1 MKNSFMNGKLAGRL
15 MMGYLFACVVP
26 LILTSIIIYRVAAES
41 MEETSMEFASA
52 FSSQIVTL
60 MDDLIDTYDRL
71 TKSVLVD
78 NDVITSLS
86 EQESVGA
93 IDRMNSQL
101 GVRKIMMRLMTLKPE
116 IKTACILTEDG
127 QFYQFSSEG
136 DNIDSAVLAEQPWVA
151 EIRESSENISLTAVH
166 THAYSDRNPE
176 GLVFTIGRKI
186 RNRNGAVAGLI
197 LIDLDPT
204 GLVSLSDAFLLARN
218 QYNIKISI
226 TDANGGVLYDSD
238 VASGRISWSEAV
250 GEDIPLYQKNEK
262 DYIVLCEQTRRA
274 GLSVYA
280 VIPRSSLLFKIN
292 KMEYVTIICVILCTL
307 AVIGISIP
315 LSGTVTKPV
324 YRLQAAMRK
333 MESGEYET
341 IEDYQTGDEIG
352 NLIASYNHMVLRMK
366 ELIETVYLSEIRHK
380 NAKLLALQT
389 QINPHML
396 YNTLEA
402 IRMKALRSGA
412 GEVAEMI
419 KRLAKMFR
427 VVLSGQR
434 TEHRLKEEVE
444 YVQNYLELQ
453 NLRSRT
459 MFFLDIQLS
468 EEMQECKMIPMILQP
483 VIENSIEHGFRG
495 HGYPLHIIVK
505 GEVVNGREL
514 FLRISD
520 DGKGI
525 NAEQVEGINHSL
537 EAVETVQPAVG
548 LVLIQE
554 EEVSIGLKNIAERI
568 RLQYGSTG
576 SLRVARCE
584 CGGAC
589 IEIRMP
595 FQAALYDEK

>member
-1 MKNSFMNGKLAGRL
+1 M
-15 MMGYLFACVVP
+15 
-26 LILTSIIIYRVAAES
+26 
-41 MEETSMEFASA
+41 
-52 FSSQIVTL
+52 
-60 MDDLIDTYDRL
+60 
-71 TKSVLVD
+71 
-78 NDVITSLS
+78 
-86 EQESVGA
+86 
-93 IDRMNSQL
+93 
-101 GVRKIMMRLMTLKPE
+101 
-116 IKTACILTEDG
+116 
-127 QFYQFSSEG
+127 
-136 DNIDSAVLAEQPWVA
+136 
-151 EIRESSENISLTAVH
+151 
-166 THAYSDRNPE
+166 
-176 GLVFTIGRKI
+176 
-186 RNRNGAVAGLI
+186 
-197 LIDLDPT
+197 
-204 GLVSLSDAFLLARN
+204 
-218 QYNIKISI
+218 
-226 TDANGGVLYDSD
+226 
-238 VASGRISWSEAV
+238 
-250 GEDIPLYQKNEK
+250 
-262 DYIVLCEQTRRA
+262 
-274 GLSVYA
+274 
-280 VIPRSSLLFKIN
+280 
-292 KMEYVTIICVILCTL
+292 
-307 AVIGISIP
+307 
-315 LSGTVTKPV
+315 
-324 YRLQAAMRK
+324 
-333 MESGEYET
+333 
-341 IEDYQTGDEIG
+341 
-352 NLIASYNHMVLRMK
+352 
-366 ELIETVYLSEIRHK
+366 
-380 NAKLLALQT
+380 
-389 QINPHML
+389 
-396 YNTLEA
+396 
-402 IRMKALRSGA
+402 
-412 GEVAEMI
+412 AEMI

-453 NLRSRT
+453 NLRSRN